1 MSQQHPT
8 DLAATPCPSRPSEV
22 IPAPL
27 YLLRVDATGNA
38 SVCFVTERLLEML
51 DLSRQQFLADAR
63 SIFQRVHPDDRLVFE
78 DLHREG
84 CAAPQP
90 FCWEGRVVVRGVTRC
105 WRVESF
111 PQPLPNGGTLW
122 EGSVMDLTDA
132 RDAQAA
138 NVALAQRTACEEAVR
153 DISRLFLATNA
164 SILDAAINAAL
175 QRIGTCLGAHRCY
188 LFQMD
193 AGGLTMT
200 CTHEWCASGIA
211 PQIDDLQAL
220 SVARY
225 PWLPEIAQT
234 RQAAWINQNDIARLS
249 SAEQRLIHEGGIQSM
264 LAMPLF
270 ETEQAEHMNGI
281 LGLDDV
287 QTRRRWSEFEQR
299 LLRLVADI
307 ISAALMR
314 DQLQQAL
321 HAQAYQDALTGLPNR
336 RAFDERLRAEL
347 QRARRHGQVFA
358 LLLLD
363 IDNFKAIN
371 DTHGHTMG
379 DQVLQRLAQILVR
392 RLRLSDALARWGG
405 EEFGLLL
412 PETTGLAAIRLAE
425 TLRRAVEHARF
436 FNVERLTVSIGVS
449 QFAPDDS
456 IDSLFRR
463 VDQALYSAKAQG
475 RNRCSRL

>member
-8 DLAATPCPSRPSEV
+8 GLVATPCPSRPSEV

-27 YLLRVDATGNA
+27 YLLRVDATGHA
-38 SVCFVTERLLEML
+38 SVCFVTARLLEML
-51 DLSRQQFLADAR
+51 DLSREQILADAL
-63 SIFQRVHPDDRLVFE
+63 SIFQRVHPDDRPAFE
-78 DLHREG
+78 DLNRG
-84 CAAPQP
+84 AYAAARP
-90 FCWEGRVVVRGVTRC
+90 FCWEGRVVVRGVTRW

-111 PQPLPNGGTLW
+111 PQPLPDGGTLW

-132 RDAQAA
+132 REAQAA
-138 NVALAQRTACEEAVR
+138 NAALTRHTECEEAVR
-153 DISRLFLATNA
+153 DISRLFLTTNA
-164 SILDAAINAAL
+164 SGLDAAINAAL
-175 QRIGTCLGAHRCY
+175 RRIGTCLGAHRCY

-200 CTHEWCASGIA
+200 CSHEWCAPGIA
-211 PQIDDLQAL
+211 PQIDDLQQL
-220 SVARY
+220 PVARY
-225 PWLPEIAQT
+225 PWLPEIAQS
-234 RQAAWINQNDIARLS
+234 RQVAWINQDDIARLS
-249 SAEQRLIHEGGIQSM
+249 SEEQQLIQEGDIQSM

-270 ETEQAEHMNGI
+270 ETEQAEHMHGI

-287 QTRRRWSEFEQR
+287 QTPRRWSELEQR

-307 ISAALMR
+307 ISAALLR

-321 HAQAYQDALTGLPNR
+321 HAQAYQDALTELPNR

-363 IDNFKAIN
+363 IDHFKAIN
-371 DTHGHTMG
+371 DTHGHTVG

-392 RLRLSDALARWGG
+392 RLRLADALARWGG

-412 PETTGLAAIRLAE
+412 PETTGLAAMRLAE
-425 TLRRAVEHARF
+425 TLRRAVAQARF
-436 FNVERLTVSIGVS
+436 FDVERLTVSIGVS

-463 VDQALYSAKAQG
+463 VDQALYNAKAQG
-475 RNRCSRL
+475 RNRCTLL